1 MNHKGTVKLETNR
14 LILRRIT
21 MDDVS
26 EMFDNWASN
35 PNVTK
40 FMTCPTHS
48 STEITNMVI
57 TSWVNNYE
65 NFTYYQWGIVIK
77 ETNQLI
83 GSISVVK
90 LKEDIGEV
98 EIGYCIGEKW
108 WHQGITSE
116 AFSAIIPYLFEEVG
130 ANRIESQHDP
140 HNPQSGNV
148 MKKCGW
154 VYEGTLRQA
163 DYSNKGIVDA
173 CIYSILKDDWVK
185 SNE

>member
-14 LILRRIT
+14 LILRRIN
-21 MDDVS
+21 MDDVL

-40 FMTCPTHS
+40 FMTWPTHS
-48 STEITNMVI
+48 STEITKMVI

-77 ETNQLI
+77 ETSQLI
-83 GSISVVK
+83 GTISVVK
-90 LKEDIGEV
+90 LKEDIDEV

-116 AFSAIIPYLFEEVG
+116 ALKEVIRFLFEEVN
-130 ANRIESQHDP
+130 ANRIAACHDVN
-140 HNPQSGNV
+140 NPNSGKV
-148 MKKCGW
+148 MLKCNMK
-154 VYEGTLRQA
+154 YEGTLRQA
-163 DYSNKGIVDA
+163 GKRGNGELSDLSY
-173 CIYSILKDDWVK
+173 YSILKK
-185 SNE
+185 EYK